1 MKAAEL
7 QGRGVA
13 ELLTT
18 DQNRSPVF
26 ASSAWHG
33 VSSSRETQFWVLQFA
48 GWLGISLISYV
59 SLNLWYNQP
68 QLSYVLHNVAQSLL
82 GIVLSWPLRLV
93 FRSYWSA
100 SWASRAAVISVSVL
114 VFALT
119 WAVIR
124 LATFQAMTGEEGLW
138 ADFGG
143 WYFPSIFIFG
153 CWAAFYH
160 GIKYYQL
167 LQAERDQLLAAEATQ
182 KEEVLRR
189 ISAEAAVKEGQL
201 TLLRYQL
208 NPHFL
213 FNTLNSIYAL
223 IDQGAGE
230 RASAML
236 LNLSQF
242 LRYSLEHSADRSV
255 SLAEELNAAKLYLA
269 IEQVRFS
276 DRLTVDFDVDET
288 VSRALVPSFL
298 LQPLI
303 ENAIKHAIA
312 QAEQGGSIRI
322 GGCAVAGRLRLTVED
337 SGPDHSPEHRNAAV
351 GSSVGLK
358 NVRERI
364 ATLFG
369 HRGEVLLGESELGGF
384 RVDLS
389 FPLALGE
396 SGDFDD

>member
-1 MKAAEL
+1 M
-7 QGRGVA
+7 A

-18 DQNRSPVF
+18 DQTRPPVLA
-26 ASSAWHG
+26 ASIWRG
-33 VSSSRETQFWVLQFA
+33 VLSSRELQFWGLQFA
-48 GWLGISLISYV
+48 GWLGISLISYL

-68 QLSYVLHNVAQSLL
+68 QLSYVLHNVSQSFL

-93 FRSYWSA
+93 FRSCWSA
-100 SWASRAAVISVSVL
+100 SWATRAAVISISVL
-114 VFALT
+114 VFALA

-124 LATFQAMTGEEGLW
+124 LATFQAMTGEGGLW

-223 IDQGAGE
+223 IDQGAAE

-255 SLAEELNAAKLYLA
+255 PLADEVDAAKLYLA

-276 DRLTVDFDVDET
+276 DRLSVSFDVDES
-288 VSRALVPSFL
+288 VSDALVPSFL

-303 ENAIKHAIA
+303 ENAIKHGIA
-312 QAEQGGSIRI
+312 QAEQGGCIRI
-322 GGCAVAGRLRLTVED
+322 CGSATNGRLNLTVED
-337 SGPDHSPEHRNAAV
+337 SGSDYGPRSQTDAV

-358 NVRERI
+358 NVRERV
-364 ATLFG
+364 ATLHG
-369 HRGEVLLGESELGGF
+369 DGGEMVLGESGLGGF

-389 FPLALGE
+389 FPLGFRETGE
-396 SGDFDD
+396 IDD

>member
-1 MKAAEL
+1 MRVVLSK
-7 QGRGVA
+7 GRDVA

-18 DQNRSPVF
+18 DQTRPPVF
-26 ASSAWHG
+26 ATSVWRGALAN
-33 VSSSRETQFWVLQFA
+33 REIQFWVLQFA
-48 GWLGISLISYV
+48 GWLGISLISYL

-68 QLSYVLHNVAQSLL
+68 QLSYVLHNVSQSLL
-82 GIVLSWPLRLV
+82 GIALSWPLRLI
-93 FRSYWSA
+93 FRSYWAA
-100 SWASRAAVISVSVL
+100 SWGKRAVLVSVSVL
-114 VFALT
+114 VFALA

-124 LATFQAMTGEEGLW
+124 LATFQAMTEEQGLW

-167 LQAERDQLLAAEATQ
+167 LQAERDQLLVAEATQ
-182 KEEVLRR
+182 KEEMLRR

-223 IDQGAGE
+223 IDQGAAQ

-242 LRYSLEHSADRSV
+242 LRYSLEHSANSGV
-255 SLAEELNAAKLYLA
+255 QLAEELDAAKLYLA
-269 IEQVRFS
+269 IEQVRFA
-276 DRLTVDFDVDET
+276 DRLSVTFDVAAS
-288 VSRALVPSFL
+288 VGKALVPSFL

-312 QAEQGGSIRI
+312 QAEQGGSIHI
-322 GGCAVAGRLRLTVED
+322 SGQGLNGRLNLTVED
-337 SGPDHSPEHRNAAV
+337 SGPGDGSKSQTITV
-351 GSSVGLK
+351 GSSVGLR
-358 NVRERI
+358 NVRERM
-364 ATLFG
+364 ATLYG
-369 HRGEVLLGESELGGF
+369 DQGKVVLGKSELGGF

-389 FPLALGE
+389 FPLVLSE
-396 SGDFDD
+396 PGDSDD

>member
-1 MKAAEL
+1 MAEL
-7 QGRGVA
+7 A
-13 ELLTT
+13 PS
-18 DQNRSPVF
+18 DQAKPPVPT
-26 ASSAWHG
+26 ASALAG
-33 VSSSRETQFWVLQFA
+33 NLSSRELQFWVLQCA
-48 GWLGISLISYV
+48 GWLGISVISYV

-82 GIVLSWPLRLV
+82 GIVLSWPLRLI
-93 FRSYWSA
+93 FRSC
-100 SWASRAAVISVSVL
+100 WASSWTTRAAVIAASVL

-124 LATFQAMTGEEGLW
+124 LASFQAMTGEDGLW

-167 LQAERDQLLAAEATQ
+167 LQRERDQLLEAEAIR

-189 ISAEAAVKEGQL
+189 MSAEAAVKEGQL

-223 IDQGAGE
+223 ISQGAAE
-230 RASAML
+230 RASTML
-236 LNLSQF
+236 LTLSQF
-242 LRYSLEHSADRSV
+242 LRYSLEHSTERNVPLAD
-255 SLAEELNAAKLYLA
+255 ELDAARLYLA

-276 DRLTVDFDVDET
+276 DRLSVSYDVVES
-288 VSRALVPSFL
+288 VGNALVPSFL

-312 QAEQGGSIRI
+312 QAEQGGIIRI
-322 GGCAVAGRLRLTVED
+322 SAQAKAGKIHLTIED
-337 SGPDHSPEHRNAAV
+337 SGPDQAKASLSQTV

-358 NVRERI
+358 NVKERI
-364 ATLFG
+364 EALYG
-369 HRGEVLLGESELGGF
+369 SAGEVVLGQSVLGGF
-384 RVDLS
+384 QIRISV
-389 FPLALGE
+389 PLKYDDPIETGGN
-396 SGDFDD
+396 GD

>member
-1 MKAAEL
+1 M
-7 QGRGVA
+7 A

-18 DQNRSPVF
+18 DQTRPPVF
-26 ASSAWHG
+26 ATSVWRG
-33 VSSSRETQFWVLQFA
+33 LLSSREAQFWVLQFA

-68 QLSYVLHNVAQSLL
+68 QLSYVLHNVSQSLL

-93 FRSYWSA
+93 FRSFWSA
-100 SWASRAAVISVSVL
+100 SWTSRAAVISISVL
-114 VFALT
+114 IFALT

-230 RASAML
+230 RASTML

-255 SLAEELNAAKLYLA
+255 PLAEELNAAKLYLA
-269 IEQVRFS
+269 IEQVRFA

-288 VSRALVPSFL
+288 LSNAMVPSFL

-322 GGCAVAGRLRLTVED
+322 GGHATNDKLNLTVED
-337 SGPDHSPEHRNAAV
+337 SGPDHRPEGQRAAV

-358 NVRERI
+358 NVQERI
-364 ATLFG
+364 ETLYG
-369 HRGEVLLGESELGGF
+369 DDGEVVLGESKLGGF

-389 FPLALGE
+389 FPLAGCE
-396 SGDFDD
+396 SGGCDD

>member
-1 MKAAEL
+1 M
-7 QGRGVA
+7 A

-18 DQNRSPVF
+18 DQTRPPVF
-26 ASSAWHG
+26 ATSVWG
-33 VSSSRETQFWVLQFA
+33 VVLSSREIQFWVLQFA

-68 QLSYVLHNVAQSLL
+68 QLSYVLHNVSQSLL
-82 GIVLSWPLRLV
+82 GIALSWPLRLV

-100 SWASRAAVISVSVL
+100 SWTSRAAIISVSVL
-114 VFALT
+114 VFALA

-167 LQAERDQLLAAEATQ
+167 LQAERDQLLVAEATQ

-242 LRYSLEHSADRSV
+242 LRYSLEHGANRSV
-255 SLAEELNAAKLYLA
+255 PLAEEVDAVKLYLA

-276 DRLTVDFDVDET
+276 DRLMVDFDVNEAVND
-288 VSRALVPSFL
+288 ALVPSFL

-312 QAEQGGSIRI
+312 QAEQGGLIRI
-322 GGCAVAGRLRLTVED
+322 SGYATDDRLNLVVED
-337 SGPDHSPEHRNAAV
+337 SGPDRRPDNQTAVV
-351 GSSVGLK
+351 GSSVGLA
-358 NVRERI
+358 NVRERV
-364 ATLFG
+364 ATLHG
-369 HRGEVLLGESELGGF
+369 DRGQVILGESALGGF
-384 RVDLS
+384 RVNLS
-389 FPLALGE
+389 FPLVLGKA
-396 SGDFDD
+396 GDIDD